1 MESFESANYPTMSA
15 HSFYCVIFFKWC
27 PWSALKGKTVL
38 FHNFVANKTRPNF
51 QYNLFVLFI
60 YYLRSALQRLFVCS
74 CGSGWYIPM
83 GSNIPIIGHLLTSDI
98 PTVNN
103 EILRIKTTSTPNEQI
118 WKNMRKFKYICVFFL
133 PLQNYALV
141 SNFCA
146 QEIVRWCWYSKCVH
160 LQNVQR
166 ITL

>member
-38 FHNFVANKTRPNF
+38 FHNYVANKTRPNF

-103 EILRIKTTSTPNEQI
+103 EILPIKTNSTPNEQI
-118 WKNMRKFKYICVFFL
+118 WKKHEKHSNISVFFPH
-133 PLQNYALV
+133 PLLAYM
-141 SNFCA
+141 FHHPFG
-146 QEIVRWCWYSKCVH
+146 EF
-160 LQNVQR
+160 
-166 ITL
+166 